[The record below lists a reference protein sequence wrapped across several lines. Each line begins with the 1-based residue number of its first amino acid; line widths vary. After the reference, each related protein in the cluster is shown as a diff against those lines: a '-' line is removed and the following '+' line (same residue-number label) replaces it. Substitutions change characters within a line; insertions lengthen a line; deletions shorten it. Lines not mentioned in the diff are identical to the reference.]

1 MPTSKGKVR
10 DKGIAVALQGDAV
23 IQHSKIPRFLRFPLV
38 LLLNL
43 TLSALLYSFIADYT
57 MADLARVVEEFRSVV
72 GSCRVG
78 GMEGVSCFA
87 TTKYDILTNTAG
99 LSLL

>member
-57 MADLARVVEEFRSVV
+57 MADLARVSRSLDQWWEVAALV
-72 GSCRVG
+72 GWRG
-78 GMEGVSCFA
+78 
-87 TTKYDILTNTAG
+87 
-99 LSLL
+99 